1 VRVALLTSW
10 HAAGTTG
17 SGVAASVRGCRNALH
32 AAGADV
38 RIVCPER
45 DRAGYIRNSIARIA
59 FNHHLRPPD
68 LAGAAVVAGFDFDGF
83 ALPRGGPP
91 LVQVN
96 GGVLADVVRYERG
109 PVRWTLAQLAQLEGR
124 AARRAAAVVAPSRYA
139 ADTVARVYGV
149 PAGRIEVVPFGIDL
163 ADWDTRLQAVS
174 STEAPVE
181 SDEPVVLC
189 VARLYPRK
197 GIDLLLA
204 AFAHVIREVPAAR
217 LEIVGAGLLDRWLA
231 GAIAAHPGRDRI
243 AWHGD
248 QPPVALPKFYHR
260 AAVFCLPS
268 RHETFGFAL
277 LEAMASARPV
287 VALGVTAV
295 PELVG
300 HGETGLLARREDPEE
315 LGALLVRLLRNPAE
329 ARALG
334 AAGRVHAE
342 GYSWART
349 GQSLLELFRRI
360 S

>member
-1 VRVALLTSW
+1 M
-10 HAAGTTG
+10 
-17 SGVAASVRGCRNALH
+17 
-32 AAGADV
+32 
-38 RIVCPER
+38 
-45 DRAGYIRNSIARIA
+45 
-59 FNHHLRPPD
+59 
-68 LAGAAVVAGFDFDGF
+68 
-83 ALPRGGPP
+83 
-91 LVQVN
+91 
-96 GGVLADVVRYERG
+96 
-109 PVRWTLAQLAQLEGR
+109 
-124 AARRAAAVVAPSRYA
+124 
-139 ADTVARVYGV
+139 
-149 PAGRIEVVPFGIDL
+149 
-163 ADWDTRLQAVS
+163 
-174 STEAPVE
+174 
-181 SDEPVVLC
+181 
-189 VARLYPRK
+189 
-197 GIDLLLA
+197 
-204 AFAHVIREVPAAR
+204 PAAR